1 MTATQLTKLRDIER
15 RIAVY
20 ERALEE
26 ALTSGTASA
35 SQGSS
40 GASQS
45 YTRLSPD
52 QYRTEISRLR
62 RERGR
67 LLRGGARRRTSPDFA

>member
-1 MTATQLTKLRDIER
+1 MTTAKLTKLRDIER

-20 ERALEE
+20 EAALEE
-26 ALTSGTASA
+26 ALTSGAASA

-45 YTRLSPD
+45 YTRWTPD
-52 QYRTEISRLR
+52 QYRAEISRLR

-67 LLRGGARRRTSPDFA
+67 ILRGGRRRTSPDFG